1 MAIADVLEAVHAA
14 QLDHGHHVEGVD
26 GRVAPALVEEASA
39 LLQVLE
45 ELQVLRIAPQC
56 ERGQL
61 EVVPEVELL
70 EAAALPGHA
79 LVLQGHQLDQL
90 GHMVVAERAVGLA
103 YPLLDGAPQGGYGAH
118 VLVERNGEAVGLVAS
133 DQLGKRVLADR
144 TRKVDVRVEAQV
156 VVVLERELVAEE
168 EAAEVAAHQ
177 VIGDHVAA
185 RQLSQRVVEA
195 DAEASLGNDARHPP
209 VARRYEAELDP
220 RAGAIEHGALE
231 LVRERLV
238 VDEHVGVVEAGVE
251 LALELVEREQERA
264 QVAVARQDEDAGVN
278 EADDFLGR
286 RDWWMM
292 NRSDFG
298 LPRSAQL
305 DEHERQVDAYHR
317 DDQIF
322 VAKSHYALDM
332 SRQACELCCLH
343 FLFRAYMHIVCHR
356 IGGVIHR

>member
-1 MAIADVLEAVHAA
+1 MAVAEIVEAVHLVE
-14 QLDHGHHVEGVD
+14 LDHGHDVE
-26 GRVAPALVEEASA
+26 RVHGCVSPALVEEAAA
-39 LLQVLE
+39 LLQEVE
-45 ELQVLRIAPQC
+45 KLQVLRIAPQC

-177 VIGDHVAA
+177 VIRDHVAVGHA
-185 RQLSQRVVEA
+185 RQRRVEQCEELLLL
-195 DAEASLGNDARHPP
+195 DGARQPP
-209 VARRYEAELDP
+209 VTRRQRAELDLGL
-220 RAGAIEHGALE
+220 GAIENGVLE
-231 LVRERLV
+231 LEQKGLV
-238 VDEHVGVVEAGVE
+238 VHYDVRIVEAVVE
-251 LALELVEREQERA
+251 LRFELVDGEEECVE
-264 QVAVARQDEDAGVN
+264 VAVARQYEDARVDAAAEARFFARAQRHRRLAATCRFTTVASDDTPSAAQEELAVGEEHVGEQV
-278 EADDFLGR
+278 EADGGQHPLLASSH
-286 RDWWMM
+286 
-292 NRSDFG
+292 RSLVCLFVQHTH
-298 LPRSAQL
+298 AQ
-305 DEHERQVDAYHR
+305 HNNN
-317 DDQIF
+317 
-322 VAKSHYALDM
+322 
-332 SRQACELCCLH
+332 
-343 FLFRAYMHIVCHR
+343 
-356 IGGVIHR
+356 